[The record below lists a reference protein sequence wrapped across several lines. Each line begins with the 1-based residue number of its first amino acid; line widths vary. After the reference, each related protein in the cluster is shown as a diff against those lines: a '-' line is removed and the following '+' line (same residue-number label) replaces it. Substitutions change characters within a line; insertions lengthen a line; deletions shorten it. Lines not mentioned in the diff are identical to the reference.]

1 MKSPFEPQSYDDF
14 LAWGKQRNAEIFK
27 EYYANQSRYHGKPKV
42 VSLSH
47 EAWSKREE
55 KKKDSIRRIE
65 RIMRDAMN
73 TIDKRVDWT
82 IRSKTALYTSKEKV
96 LKHWISVWLKEVIE

>member
-14 LAWGKQRNAEIFK
+14 LIWGKQRNAEMMK
-27 EYYANQSRYHGKPKV
+27 EYYAKKSTYHGKPKV
-42 VSLSH
+42 VNLSH

-55 KKKDSIRRIE
+55 KKKDTKIRIE
-65 RIMRDAMN
+65 RIMRDTMN

-82 IRSKTALYTSKEKV
+82 IRSKSALYTSKEKV
-96 LKHWISVWLKEVIE
+96 LKHMISVWLKEVEE